1 MGDVTADAEPWQIEG
16 LEPATEQQWRAAVN
30 AVLARRRGD
39 LTDDQLQALFEKVL
53 TTTTDDGIVLQPLY
67 GPDDAPRRDELPGQA
82 PFVRGGTASGPVP
95 HGWDIRQR
103 VVATADS
110 AATNRAVLDELA
122 NGSSSIWLD
131 LDGHAP
137 GVDLLDELLADV
149 RLEMVAVALD
159 AGPAATEA
167 ATALLALYDRRGLT
181 GDDVRASLGFDPI
194 GRFAA
199 SGGVEDAEIGLASAA
214 DVAAVVTERFPRAAA
229 LVADGTGYHNA
240 GASEADELALALA
253 TGTAYL
259 RTLVTA
265 GLDVDEALAQ
275 VDVRLAATDN
285 QFLTMAKLRAA
296 RAVFAR
302 VAEVA
307 GASSAAPAQRQHA
320 VTSAAMLTRYDPW
333 VNLLRTTVAGFAAGV
348 GGADAVTVHPHDLL
362 LRHDDTPSEQTALS
376 TRLAR
381 NVSTILIME
390 SHLARVLD
398 PAAGSWFVERLTDD
412 LATRAW
418 SRFQQ
423 VEAAGGIVAALEAGL
438 AQSWLAETRARRDER
453 IAHGRQPVTGV
464 SEFPNLA
471 DTAPPTDEG
480 ASGPTPFPAVV
491 AHSYAEGFERLRDRA
506 AAHEAAT
513 GTRPA
518 VFLAT
523 LGPLAEHTTRAT
535 FTTNLFAAGGIA
547 AIAPGPVTSDSVAEA
562 FQASGAALACI
573 CGADARYA
581 EEAVAAAEALAAARP
596 ARLYLAG
603 NPGDLRSALDE
614 AGVDEYVVAGG
625 DAVDVLARALDEAG
639 VQ

>member
-1 MGDVTADAEPWQIEG
+1 MGAVTADTEPWQIEG
-16 LEPATEQQWRAAVN
+16 LEPATAQQWRAAVST
-30 AVLARRRGD
+30 VLARRRGD
-39 LTDDQLQALFEKVL
+39 LTDDQLDELFAKVL

-67 GPDDAPRRDELPGQA
+67 GPGDAPVRDELPGQA

-103 VVATADS
+103 VVATPDA

-122 NGSSSIWLD
+122 NGASSTWLD
-131 LDGHAP
+131 LDGQAP
-137 GVDLLDELLADV
+137 GVDLLDELLAGV

-167 ATALLALYDRRGLT
+167 ATALLDLYERRGLT
-181 GDDVRASLGFDPI
+181 GDDARANLGFDPI

-214 DVAAVVTERFPRAAA
+214 DAATAVTARFPRAAA
-229 LVADGTGYHNA
+229 LVADGTGYHDA
-240 GASEADELALALA
+240 GASEADEVALALA
-253 TGTAYL
+253 TSTAYL

-265 GLDVDEALAQ
+265 GLTVDEALAQ

-307 GASSAAPAQRQHA
+307 GATSTAPAQRQHA
-320 VTSAAMLTRYDPW
+320 VTSRAMLTRYDPW

-348 GGADAVTVHPHDLL
+348 AGADAVTVHPHDLL
-362 LRHDDTPSEQTALS
+362 LRREGTANEQTALS
-376 TRLAR
+376 ARLAR

-412 LATRAW
+412 LAARAW

-423 VEAAGGIVAALEAGL
+423 VESAGGIVAALEAGL
-438 AQSWLAETRARRDER
+438 PQRWLDDTRKRRAHR
-453 IAHGRQPVTGV
+453 IAHRRQPVTGV

-471 DTAPPTDEG
+471 DTAPPTDD
-480 ASGPTPFPAVV
+480 ATSGPTPFPAVV
-491 AHSYAEGFERLRDRA
+491 AHSYAEDFERLRDRA
-506 AAHEAAT
+506 AAHEQAT
-513 GTRPA
+513 GAPPA

-523 LGPLAEHTTRAT
+523 LGPLAEHTARAT
-535 FTTNLFAAGGIA
+535 FTANLFAAGGIA
-547 AIAPGPVTSDSVAEA
+547 AVAPGTVTVDSVTEA
-562 FQASGAALACI
+562 FRASGAALACI
-573 CGADARYA
+573 CGADARYG
-581 EEAVAAAEALAAARP
+581 EEAVGVAEALAAARP

-625 DAVDVLARALDEAG
+625 DAVDVLTRALDEAG